1 MNALTRRRLAVL
13 VGFLASSLALYWA
26 AEIDVVIAEVGLF
39 AVLCGLAVAA
49 VRWG

>member
-13 VGFLASSLALYWA
+13 VGFLVSSLLLYWA
-26 AEIDVVIAEVGLF
+26 AEMNATAAELGLF
-39 AVLCGLAVAA
+39 AVLGGLALAA